1 VTWRKVQ
8 TSRSEDYCLPVA
20 GSSPMPWCDTIVSI
34 YSSHAGALL
43 GRIETDVCEGG
54 YAKARAFDQGGL
66 HWLNVKT
73 IQIPMRFGAS
83 GTSQVMNQEASAAG
97 IRSGSPLRI
106 STNGR
111 QEVRAQGAS
120 MVGGS
125 NRRSA
130 SPPTVGGRDGGLPSS
145 SAQGPMMAAEG
156 TLMKQQQRKN
166 GGSGA
171 ASQGVDATLG
181 RSGVSARSAGHLV
194 MFKTVASFGE
204 FSLSK
209 AKRSG
214 TACDDYELHVTE
226 QGTVTNRIS
235 TLKTFNRCDTSHK
248 NMASGSGSDNDGDS
262 DSENDNT
269 IHAMTVAW
277 RNRSVPNIA

>member
-1 VTWRKVQ
+1 
-8 TSRSEDYCLPVA
+8 
-20 GSSPMPWCDTIVSI
+20 MPWCDTIVSI

-73 IQIPMRFGAS
+73 IQIPMRFGAN
-83 GTSQVMNQEASAAG
+83 GTSQVMNQEAGAAG
-97 IRSGSPLRI
+97 NRSGSPLRT

-111 QEVRAQGAS
+111 QEVMAQGAN

-145 SAQGPMMAAEG
+145 SAQGPLMAAEG
-156 TLMKQQQRKN
+156 TLMKQRQN

-171 ASQGVDATLG
+171 ASQGVDAGTLG
-181 RSGVSARSAGHLV
+181 RSGVSAESAGHLV

-214 TACDDYELHVTE
+214 TGCDDYELHETV
-226 QGTVTNRIS
+226 QGTVTNHIS
-235 TLKTFNRCDTSHK
+235 TLKPFNRCDTPHK
-248 NMASGSGSDNDGDS
+248 NIDSGSGSGSDGDGDG

-269 IHAMTVAW
+269 RHAMTVAW
-277 RNRSVPNIA
+277 RNLSLPNVASPYLKIFRVAIWRLYYQP